1 MQCLQNPVNS
11 CDNHTSCASIYQKIG
26 KQRIHIAGEGTYI
39 YIRISSFRD
48 SMSRP
53 KQSGRNRN
61 NLISVLQRTHAD
73 VSIQVNNINRTSINN
88 NQLSKSCQ
96 KSKIRIGHL
105 NIRSLKK
112 RDHLL
117 QLRCLVKE
125 NCYDVFAVSES
136 WLNSTVSN
144 AEVEIEGYKLSRLDR
159 TTKSGGG
166 VRVYTRI
173 LLKVNIVTELTEISP
188 SGSHQLWM
196 QIQFRNLKSILLCT
210 IYRPDCPMTCFE
222 DEFWRSTP

>member
-1 MQCLQNPVNS
+1 MEL
-11 CDNHTSCASIYQKIG
+11 
-26 KQRIHIAGEGTYI
+26 EL
-39 YIRISSFRD
+39 SSFRD

-96 KSKIRIGHL
+96 KSKIRIAHL

-112 RDHLL
+112 GDHLL

-144 AEVEIEGYKLSRLDR
+144 AELEIEGYKLSRLDR

-166 VRVYTRI
+166 VCVYTRI
-173 LLKVNIVTELTEISP
+173 SLKVNILTELTEISP
-188 SGSHQLWM
+188 SGFPQL
-196 QIQFRNLKSILLCT
+196 
-210 IYRPDCPMTCFE
+210 
-222 DEFWRSTP
+222 

>member
-1 MQCLQNPVNS
+1 MLMFRPRLIILTEPVLITINCPS
-11 CDNHTSCASIYQKIG
+11 HVRSQKLELPI
-26 KQRIHIAGEGTYI
+26 
-39 YIRISSFRD
+39 
-48 SMSRP
+48 
-53 KQSGRNRN
+53 
-61 NLISVLQRTHAD
+61 
-73 VSIQVNNINRTSINN
+73 
-88 NQLSKSCQ
+88 
-96 KSKIRIGHL
+96 L

-166 VRVYTRI
+166 VCI
-173 LLKVNIVTELTEISP
+173 
-188 SGSHQLWM
+188 
-196 QIQFRNLKSILLCT
+196 
-210 IYRPDCPMTCFE
+210 
-222 DEFWRSTP
+222 